1 MARTGTSGADLGTSQ
16 QSDFHLA
23 LSVQDACRE
32 IHAQELLPES
42 GVQRTMQESPRGGR
56 GGGRS
61 QPFGGL
67 HRGFLLQSSK
77 PQASPKVPGRS
88 ICTGYL
94 RGSSTLLHLD
104 TILKALEPANKL
116 AMVGTFI
123 QPPRQ
128 QEDSECPQGSQS
140 SKVKLKCKNVLKLQ
154 QCLWEHLNQLKS
166 MDWCHPDVEAVLNQ
180 HPRLSRQMGNPHF
193 AHTLKRFH
201 EDPERFMQH
210 FEENDEEIIFI
221 KDLLEIIGELL
232 HRQSSQTAAKGFDQT
247 LGISCEDAE
256 KLNHIAEHPDIK
268 EAISDPGFRH
278 TLREMSQDPG
288 QAERVLECQDAGFR
302 AGMATLVAAGVMDI
316 LLGPRASGSA

>member
-128 QEDSECPQGSQS
+128 QED
-140 SKVKLKCKNVLKLQ
+140 N
-154 QCLWEHLNQLKS
+154 
-166 MDWCHPDVEAVLNQ
+166 WCHPDVEAVLNQ